1 MDLFTSKHFLLL
13 KIIVLKQIILNNIFW
28 KRKVFRSE
36 QVHTCLDSTY
46 ASLPKLPTNKAK
58 KADVKKTVPDHLEK
72 VENEICINL
81 GVWIIGQS
89 LGWFVSPKYDFI
101 HFWKACT
108 WTLSNHL
115 HSMEPYAV

>member
-1 MDLFTSKHFLLL
+1 M
-13 KIIVLKQIILNNIFW
+13 
-28 KRKVFRSE
+28 FRSE

-81 GVWIIGQS
+81 GVNYQSILGLIRFPEVRFHTLFEGMYMTNDDISDLIITDQCGTY
-89 LGWFVSPKYDFI
+89 LRGV
-101 HFWKACT
+101 
-108 WTLSNHL
+108 
-115 HSMEPYAV
+115 